1 MTELDQLEAATNN
14 NYMPDDA
21 FTSEPAEAFQV
32 EDKPASAFTPKY
44 EDLTLEQKFAANK
57 EAVYKKHQVDTSVKG
72 PTVADALQSAS
83 NSKFQVHADGSMTVK
98 KGVMG
103 NERDSMSMIEVLR
116 EQAYQRH
123 DITE

>member
-1 MTELDQLEAATNN
+1 MNELDQIEANT

-21 FTSEPAEAFQV
+21 FVSEPPAEAFQGA
-32 EDKPASAFTPKY
+32 DQPTSAFTPKY
-44 EDLTLEQKFAANK
+44 EDLTLEQKFASHK
-57 EAVYKKHQVDTSVKG
+57 EAAYKKYQVDTAPKG

-83 NSKFQVHADGSMTVK
+83 NSKFQVHADGSMTVA

-103 NERDSMSMIEVLR
+103 NEKDSLAMIKILR

-123 DITE
+123 NITE